1 MTINLLTQDLL
12 RNNNQSLRILQ
23 LKRKEIRLQSPNL
36 NLSHVRERNIN
47 QRKKIHLTLRLDIS
61 TVQLA
66 IRGSIANWIMLIN
79 HSLGN
84 LERLSV

>member
-12 RNNNQSLRILQ
+12 RNKNQRIRRLQ

-36 NLSHVRERNIN
+36 NLSHVKERNIN
-47 QRKKIHLTLRLDIS
+47 QRKKIHLTLRLVIS

-66 IRGSIANWIMLIN
+66 IGNIVNWIMLIN

-84 LERLSV
+84 LERHSV

>member
-12 RNNNQSLRILQ
+12 RNKNQRIRRLQ

-36 NLSHVRERNIN
+36 NLSHVKERNIN
-47 QRKKIHLTLRLDIS
+47 QRKKIHLTLRMMIS
-61 TVQLA
+61 AVQLA
-66 IRGSIANWIMLIN
+66 IGSIVNWIMLIN

-84 LERLSV
+84 LERHSV

>member
-1 MTINLLTQDLL
+1 MTTNLLTQDLL
-12 RNNNQSLRILQ
+12 RNQNQNRIRLQ
-23 LKRKEIRLQSPNL
+23 LKRKEKRLQSLKL
-36 NLSHVRERNIN
+36 NLSHVKERNIN
-47 QRKKIHLTLRLDIS
+47 QRKKIHLTLRLVIS

-66 IRGSIANWIMLIN
+66 IGNIVNWIMLIN